1 MSREIRRQIRSGTF
15 ALLRGLALGLAAL
28 RLAALGFATFGF
40 AIFGCVSLM
49 VGLSPA
55 QASTV
60 QNLNLLERSSLPS
73 LELPIL
79 ESPSLEQTLRSFTLT
94 RPSQLGLQSSE
105 HLQALTRS
113 LTQSQVIYL
122 GETHDSEPDHQIQL
136 EILQALQVRNPKLIL
151 AMEMFQ
157 RPYQSVLDRY
167 FKRELSEA
175 ELVDRTEYRARWG
188 FPWTLYENILRF
200 SQLKNVPVVAL
211 NTPTEVTRKVSRKGL
226 ESLTLA
232 DRRFIPPLSEIQ
244 VGPIWYSDR
253 IQQIYTEMHQGKGNS
268 DGLTRFFQA
277 QVLWD
282 ETMADRIAWAV
293 REYPDH
299 QIVVLVG
306 QGHLLYSD
314 GIPDRVMRR
323 LSPSH
328 PGFSQVSLILNPDP
342 SLPLTD
348 SVTQRS
354 IADWILQRTPEP
366 SRP

>member
-1 MSREIRRQIRSGTF
+1 MSREIRQRIRSWAIT
-15 ALLRGLALGLAAL
+15 LVRYSGLGRSAL
-28 RLAALGFATFGF
+28 RSAILGFATLGW
-40 AIFGCVSLM
+40 ISLM

-55 QASTV
+55 QASPV
-60 QNLNLLERSSLPS
+60 QNLSLLERSSLSS
-73 LELPIL
+73 LESPTS
-79 ESPSLEQTLRSFTLT
+79 ESPSLEQTLRSCTLT
-94 RPSQLGLQSSE
+94 RPSELDLQPSD
-105 HLQALTRS
+105 HLQALTRL

-122 GETHDSEPDHQIQL
+122 GETHDSEQDHQIQL

-167 FKRELSEA
+167 LKRELSES
-175 ELVDRTEYRARWG
+175 ELIDRTEYLTRWG

-200 SQLKNVPVVAL
+200 SQLKNIPVVAL
-211 NTPTEVTRKVSRKGL
+211 NTPTEVTRKVGRKGL

-244 VGPIWYSDR
+244 IGPVWYRDR

-306 QGHLLYSD
+306 QGHLLYGD

-354 IADWILQRTPEP
+354 IADWLLQRTPEP